1 MMNNS
6 GASNNLKPKHFQ
18 PERGDGSNQ
27 AIRVLVVDDEQSI
40 IDSIELG
47 LRYEGFEVRSV
58 QRGYAAID
66 VASAWSPQ
74 LVILD
79 GNLPDLDG
87 FNVCRQIRRQS
98 DVLIILLTVRDDLAD
113 KIKGLELGA
122 DDYLTKPFHFS
133 ELLARIRAALR
144 RHLTP
149 TSNILTAG
157 AIALNPDTREV
168 WCADVPVELTRK
180 EFNLLHLL
188 MQHPDRVLERQT
200 ILDRVWGYDYYGDT
214 TVIEVYISNLRNKLD
229 RDPHGLIRTVRGI
242 GYMLKVPPGKHLSEQ
257 HLDAVAINT
266 DNQTSL

>member
-6 GASNNLKPKHFQ
+6 GASNHSQLKYLHLSEPEVSSQ
-18 PERGDGSNQ
+18 P
-27 AIRVLVVDDEQSI
+27 IRVLIVDDEQSI
-40 IDSIELG
+40 IDLIELG

-58 QRGYAAID
+58 QSGYAGIEM
-66 VASAWSPQ
+66 VNAWSPQ

-87 FNVCRQIRRQS
+87 FSVCHCIRQHN
-98 DVLIILLTVRDDLAD
+98 DVLIIMLTVRDELTD
-113 KIKGLELGA
+113 KIRGLELGA

-144 RHLTP
+144 RHLAP
-149 TSNILTAG
+149 TSNILTVG
-157 AIALNPDTREV
+157 TITLNADTREV
-168 WCADVPVELTRK
+168 WRAGIPVELTRK

-188 MQHPDRVLERQT
+188 MLHPDRVLERQT

-229 RDPHGLIRTVRGI
+229 REPPGLIRTVRGI
-242 GYMLKVPPGKHLSEQ
+242 GYMLKVPSTSNSST
-257 HLDAVAINT
+257 VAIHS